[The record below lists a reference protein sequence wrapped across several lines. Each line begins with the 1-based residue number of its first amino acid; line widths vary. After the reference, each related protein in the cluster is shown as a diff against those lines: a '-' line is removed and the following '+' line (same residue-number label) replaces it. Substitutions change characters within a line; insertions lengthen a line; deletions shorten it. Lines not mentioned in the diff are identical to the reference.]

1 MSSHP
6 ETPSAP
12 TPELSLGQQLEL
24 DITDIAFGG
33 EGVARV
39 NDFVLFI
46 PFVAPGDR
54 VRAEVTEVKKQ
65 FGRAKLLEVLRP
77 GPQRVEPKCRH
88 FGQCGGCQYQHLDY
102 ALQLQLKRRQ
112 VREHFIR
119 IGGFTDP
126 PVAEVVPCPQP
137 YHYRNRIMVR
147 SQWNKPEQR
156 LSIGFLRHDGRLVEE
171 ITECAIA
178 EPALNEQL
186 QEVHRKPPPKGGIK
200 VTLRVMPEDW
210 VLPRDSFFQNNFFLL
225 PQLVETVRER
235 LKLARSRFLID
246 TYCGVGFFA
255 IELADLVEKFAGV
268 EIDQMAIRAARENAR
283 NRKIAN
289 GDFISAPTEDWLPD
303 LLKRFTRSETTV
315 ILDPPRVGC
324 APAAMD
330 QLRAERPGQIIYV
343 SCHPATLARDLKRL
357 CEGGL
362 YRLEQ
367 VVPHDMFPQT
377 QHVEC
382 VADLRLG
389 PSPPVR

>member
-1 MSSHP
+1 MP
-6 ETPSAP
+6 ANVETDDRNVAAP
-12 TPELSLGQQLEL
+12 VALQSGQQLEA

-77 GPQRVEPKCRH
+77 GPQRVEPRCRH

-102 ALQLQLKRRQ
+102 ALQLQIKRRQ

-147 SQWNKPEQR
+147 SQWHKPAQR
-156 LSIGFLRHDGRLVEE
+156 LVVGFLRHDGRLVEE
-171 ITECAIA
+171 IDECLIA

-186 QEVHRKPPPKGGIK
+186 KQVHQKPPAKGGIK
-200 VTLRVMPEDW
+200 VTLRVMPEGW

-225 PQLVETVRER
+225 PKLVETVRER
-235 LKLARSRFLID
+235 LKLAGSRFLID

-255 IELADLVEKFAGV
+255 LELADLVEQFAGV

-289 GDFISAPTEDWLPD
+289 GDFITARTEDWLPD
-303 LLKRFTRSETTV
+303 LLKRFTRNQTTV

-324 APAAMD
+324 APEAMD
-330 QLRAERPGQIIYV
+330 QLRSERPGQIIYV

-389 PSPPVR
+389 APG